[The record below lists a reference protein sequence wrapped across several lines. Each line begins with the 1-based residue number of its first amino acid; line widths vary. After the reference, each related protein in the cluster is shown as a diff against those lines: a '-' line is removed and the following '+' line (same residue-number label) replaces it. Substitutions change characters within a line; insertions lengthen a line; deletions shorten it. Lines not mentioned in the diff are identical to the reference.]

1 MITLQNLHALI
12 ICTDTSI
19 AKARVYFSFFQISS
33 CIWKE
38 KKPNHAGN
46 NVLPLFSCKEGNGE
60 LKNWLYMN
68 YEIK

>member
-19 AKARVYFSFFQISS
+19 AKARVQISS

-60 LKNWLYMN
+60 LKDWLYMN